1 LIEVIAFAERPSQ
14 LERRILEL
22 LEKDKEFRLA
32 VAGYLGLS
40 ETLARLE
47 SVEKN
52 IERLLEEVKKLR
64 EGQDK
69 LWESVN
75 KLWENS
81 NKLWEEVRALREGQN
96 KLWENVN
103 RLWEEV
109 RALREG
115 QNKLWEN
122 QQKMWEEIR
131 SLREGQSKLWEEVR
145 SLREGQHKLWESV
158 NKLWEGQN
166 RLWEEVRAMR
176 GEMRDMNVRLGRV
189 ERTLEKLTLEVEEE
203 ARIVIKHRLREVGY
217 ELELTSLTLP
227 EVEVNIYGASD
238 DLCIIGEA
246 RVRASSGVL
255 DEIERK
261 IRELKELYPDKIR
274 PRVLRV
280 VYTTLAMPDLVARAE
295 REGVWVLR
303 AVGDVVKPRL

>member
-1 LIEVIAFAERPSQ
+1 LIEVIVFAERPSLLKRQ
-14 LERRILEL
+14 ILEL

-40 ETLARLE
+40 ETLTRLE

-52 IERLLEEVKKLR
+52 IERMLEEVKKLR
-64 EGQDK
+64 EGQDR

-96 KLWENVN
+96 KLWENVS

-109 RALREG
+109 KALREG
-115 QNKLWEN
+115 QNKLWEG
-122 QQKMWEEIR
+122 QQ
-131 SLREGQSKLWEEVR
+131 
-145 SLREGQHKLWESV
+145 
-158 NKLWEGQN
+158 

-176 GEMRDMNVRLGRV
+176 GEVRDMNVRLGRV

-203 ARIVIKHRLREVGY
+203 ARVVVKHRLRELGHEV
-217 ELELTSLTLP
+217 ELTSLTLP

-238 DLCIIGEA
+238 DLCVVGEA

-255 DEIERK
+255 DEIEKKVQLLR
-261 IRELKELYPDKIR
+261 RLHPDKIR

-280 VYTTLAMPDLVARAE
+280 VYTTLAMPDLIARAE